1 MNRRNLLKLAS
12 SAALV
17 SGGVAL
23 LPGNAAAVQAASP
36 SAAPADL
43 PLREAKR
50 LSFINTHTG
59 DTFADAYWEGGAYV
73 PDALSA
79 INQVMRDHRTGE
91 VHDIDPR
98 LLDQLHTLRGLV
110 DASAPYQI
118 ISGYRSPAT
127 NAALHAN
134 SSGVASRSLHM
145 DGRAIDVRLPGVPLA
160 DLRDAALSLQAGG
173 VGFYPREQF
182 VHIDTGRVRRWGG

>member
-145 DGRAIDVRLPGVPLA
+145 DGRAIDIRVRGVDLTR
-160 DLRDAALSLQAGG
+160 LRDAALGMHVGG
-173 VGFYPREQF
+173 VGYYAASNFI
-182 VHIDTGRVRRWGG
+182 HIDTGRVRRW